1 MAIGPGAPDASEP
14 ARTWPATFGCSC
26 ETRTSSPR
34 PSRIASGRSSP
45 LRVTGLTN
53 RQIGARLHVTLST
66 VRTHLSWALH
76 ATRSS
81 GATCLPRWTDPPRRL
96 ARRTDEPARRSPAQT
111 GRHSQLAHPDMTN
124 ANPTADLSDHL
135 TRLVY
140 ELLDAHYDTARLAE
154 DVAEDERWHAHL
166 AYLRDLQRVA
176 REVLA
181 TAEDEACASRTS
193 ARRG

>member
-1 MAIGPGAPDASEP
+1 
-14 ARTWPATFGCSC
+14 
-26 ETRTSSPR
+26 
-34 PSRIASGRSSP
+34 
-45 LRVTGLTN
+45 
-53 RQIGARLHVTLST
+53 
-66 VRTHLSWALH
+66 
-76 ATRSS
+76 
-81 GATCLPRWTDPPRRL
+81 
-96 ARRTDEPARRSPAQT
+96 
-111 GRHSQLAHPDMTN
+111 MTN

-193 ARRG
+193 ARR